1 MALQEIKTG
10 KKAGVVT
17 YKVGDT
23 YLVRE
28 YNPSPANPRTEKQV
42 QQRAKIK
49 LLSQIAALFRFIIAI
64 FPTSGKS
71 ARSLFLTLNWQN
83 IYFSSGQAQISLEN
97 IDITGTDTPITE
109 LSYRLRSVWDLPKA
123 FVYFPDEPPDNIQRV
138 FYYLFRLLDNNKLI
152 LQDYICTENRGTS
165 PQRQFYAWQCDAIEL
180 DEQGHTTANYY
191 VYAFGMIDKSVEA
204 TEKWDDNTYEP
215 QEHIAPQIK
224 LGLITP
230 DLYEF
235 TETKYL
241 FIPKGT

>member
-1 MALQEIKTG
+1 MEQPEYKTG
-10 KKAGVVT
+10 KKAGVIT
-17 YKVGDT
+17 YKVGDD

-28 YNPSPANPRTEKQV
+28 YNPHPANPRTEKQV

-64 FPTSGKS
+64 FPSSGKS
-71 ARSLFLTLNWQN
+71 ARSLFQTINWQN
-83 IYFSSGQAQISLEN
+83 IFFSSEQAQINLES
-97 IDITGTDTPITE
+97 IDITGTITPITDI
-109 LSYRLRSVWDLPKA
+109 SYQLRYVWGIARA
-123 FVYFPDEPPDNIQRV
+123 FVYFPNEPPDNIQRV
-138 FYYLFRLLDNNKLI
+138 FYYIFRLLDNNKLL

-165 PQRQFYAWQCDAIEL
+165 PQRQYYAWQCDTIEL

-204 TEKWDDNTYEP
+204 TEKWDNNTYEP

-235 TETKYL
+235 TKTKYL